1 MESVLTTTRRKY
13 GLTDAELAEYYELT
27 RKWREATLQ
36 GKRLSEED
44 QKRMAALDSRKVFR
58 FSPCER
64 ESPEVTEMIDTGF
77 FITNQ
82 NEVGSGPPASMFF
95 DATEAAEYQKQH
107 ADAKFWTVVDGDD
120 GDEQFLEQGIRL
132 VNRFAYLIENP
143 SWKPASRQSGGDR

>member
-1 MESVLTTTRRKY
+1 VESALTTERKY
-13 GLTDAELAEYYELT
+13 GLTDAELTEYSELR

-36 GKRLSEED
+36 GKGLGEED
-44 QKRMAALDSRKVFR
+44 QKRMEALDSRKVFQ
-58 FSPCER
+58 FSPCEK
-64 ESPEVTEMIDTGF
+64 ESPEVTEMVDTGF
-77 FITNQ
+77 FITNP

-95 DATEAAEYQKQH
+95 DSREAAEYQKQH

-143 SWKPASRQSGGDR
+143 SWKPVSRQSGGER

>member
-1 MESVLTTTRRKY
+1 VESALTTERKY
-13 GLTDAELAEYYELT
+13 GLTDAELTEYSELR

-36 GKRLSEED
+36 GKGLSEDD
-44 QKRMAALDSRKVFR
+44 QRRMDALDSRKVFQ
-58 FSPCER
+58 FSPCEK
-64 ESPEVTEMIDTGF
+64 ESPEVTEMVDTGF
-77 FITNQ
+77 FITNP
-82 NEVGSGPPASMFF
+82 NEVGSAPPASMFF

-143 SWKPASRQSGGDR
+143 SWKPVSRQSGGER